1 MPSASYVAYK
11 NLAVSAVTTGL
22 CWWIFSQDTGF
33 RFRWKGI
40 RASTD
45 IAESLIGFSLWSHLV
60 GIATDIVYRADIVIL
75 GWFRGP
81 LRVAGNYNV
90 ALQLSNMTKILPQI
104 LQTNSSLAIS
114 RLADSRRKTDE
125 VVWLFLKG
133 SVLLSLAT
141 MAGYAML
148 GKVAIGVIAKSDV
161 NEIFW
166 YGWWIMGGLSVFNVA
181 RPLYSYVIIAKS
193 VRSCLLY
200 LSLPSCV
207 FAVITYYVGARVA
220 GAQGLAIANLVNGL
234 FMMLA
239 AVVYVAFWTDF
250 KCPWALLTD
259 IDRSALRVSS
269 ERCRA
274 LWYSLR

>member
-1 MPSASYVAYK
+1 
-11 NLAVSAVTTGL
+11 
-22 CWWIFSQDTGF
+22 
-33 RFRWKGI
+33 
-40 RASTD
+40 
-45 IAESLIGFSLWSHLV
+45 
-60 GIATDIVYRADIVIL
+60 
-75 GWFRGP
+75 
-81 LRVAGNYNV
+81 VAGNYNV

-125 VVWLFLKG
+125 VVWLCLKG